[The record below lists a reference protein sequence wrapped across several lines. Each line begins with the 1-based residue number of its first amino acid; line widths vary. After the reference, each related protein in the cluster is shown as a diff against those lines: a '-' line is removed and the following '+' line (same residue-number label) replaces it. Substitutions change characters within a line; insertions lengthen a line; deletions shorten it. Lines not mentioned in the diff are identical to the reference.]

1 MKVQYVEVAKKVWGN
16 NIAALK
22 GNTTKKKPNIV
33 TRDQVNIPVGLIKLY
48 RKFLTCDI
56 FFVNKIPF
64 FLILSQK
71 IYFTAVNHTS
81 NRTVPEIFKY
91 FK

>member
-1 MKVQYVEVAKKVWGN
+1 MISRNHIKNCPVKVQYVEVAKKVWGN

-48 RKFLTCDI
+48 KE
-56 FFVNKIPF
+56 
-64 FLILSQK
+64 
-71 IYFTAVNHTS
+71 
-81 NRTVPEIFKY
+81 VPHMRYLFRE
-91 FK
+91 